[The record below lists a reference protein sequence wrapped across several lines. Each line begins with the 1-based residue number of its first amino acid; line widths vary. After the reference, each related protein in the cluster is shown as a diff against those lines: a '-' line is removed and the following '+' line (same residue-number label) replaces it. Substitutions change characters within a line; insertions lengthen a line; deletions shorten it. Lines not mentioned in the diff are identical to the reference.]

1 MAVGGG
7 GRERY
12 RSIVCVITEATSLI
26 PYICILVDEVI
37 KGLLEQLR
45 GGYFLSSKLT
55 AETQIE
61 K

>member
-7 GRERY
+7 ERY

-45 GGYFLSSKLT
+45 GGYFLWSKF
-55 AETQIE
+55 
-61 K
+61 KVDGGNPN